1 MPEELPDERDLI
13 QAMVATEQAAEIEEA
28 DEAGPLAR
36 RTGRSYLRLGLTL
49 LALLALI
56 VLIVTQRSIVASSL
70 GALDHI
76 NWTWLPLALALEWV
90 SIATFARMQRR
101 LFRAGGRSATQ
112 RSVMATAVAG
122 NAISVSVPL
131 AGPQLGT
138 AFAYRRFRKL
148 GIDSALAGWALIV
161 SGVVSSLAA
170 GLIVVGGSLLSGNN
184 EVAMTGAIGGVIGVG
199 VLVIATVAL
208 RHPPFQAAVERRLIW
223 IVSHIQAVLH
233 LRRRSPREAIATFVA
248 RLRTLRLGRTDW
260 SRVLGFGLANW
271 LTDAGV
277 LVVSILAVGG
287 TVPWRGLLLA
297 YAVRIAAGGISI
309 TPGGLGVVEGALA
322 VALMGVGMQRPSAV
336 AAVLLYRFISFW
348 LVTGVGWTVYY
359 RLGQRSRAPRSVAL
373 IRRRRLAL

>member
-1 MPEELPDERDLI
+1 
-13 QAMVATEQAAEIEEA
+13 V
-28 DEAGPLAR
+28 
-36 RTGRSYLRLGLTL
+36 RLGVTL
-49 LALLALI
+49 LALVALI
-56 VLIVTQRSIVASSL
+56 VLIVTQRSMITSSL
-70 GALDHI
+70 GALDHM
-76 NWTWLPLALALEWV
+76 NWAWLPLALALAWV
-90 SIATFARMQRR
+90 SIAASARMQRR

-170 GLIVVGGSLLSGNN
+170 GLIVVGGSLLSGND
-184 EVAMTGAIGGVIGVG
+184 EVATTGATGGVIGVG
-199 VLVIATVAL
+199 VFVIATVAL
-208 RHPPFQAAVERRLIW
+208 RHPRFRAAVERRLVW
-223 IVSHIQAVLH
+223 IVSHIQRLLH
-233 LRRRSPREAIATFVA
+233 LRRRSPQEAISTFVA

-287 TVPWRGLLLA
+287 AVPWRGLLLA
-297 YAVRIAAGGISI
+297 YGVRIAAGSISI

-322 VALMGVGMQRPSAV
+322 VALVGVGMQRPSAL

-348 LVTGVGWTVYY
+348 LVTGVGWIVYY
-359 RLGQRSRAPRSVAL
+359 RLGQRSRAPRSLAL